1 MKSRFALT
9 TGSVDVGRRCFVRVL
24 GAFSLLL
31 VLPGASFAQEHSGGE
46 SGAHGEGEAGAGAGH
61 GNGAGEGHG
70 GGHGEGEGGGGGHG
84 EGEAGGG
91 GMGQGKTPAQ
101 RAVRHRQ
108 RTGRT
113 MGGGESNGGHTGT
126 GDAGAGETTTST
138 GSTAL
143 PSDGATTGP
152 IGGDTGG
159 EHFVHQGQG
168 PWGADT
174 KVLRRK

>member
-9 TGSVDVGRRCFVRVL
+9 TESVNVGRRYFVRL
-24 GAFSLLL
+24 LSALSLLL
-31 VLPGASFAQEHSGGE
+31 VLPGTSFAQEHSGGE
-46 SGAHGEGEAGAGAGH
+46 SGGHGEGEASAGAGHGNGGGH
-61 GNGAGEGHG
+61 GNGAGEGRG
-70 GGHGEGEGGGGGHG
+70 GEHG

-91 GMGQGKTPAQ
+91 MGEGRTPAE